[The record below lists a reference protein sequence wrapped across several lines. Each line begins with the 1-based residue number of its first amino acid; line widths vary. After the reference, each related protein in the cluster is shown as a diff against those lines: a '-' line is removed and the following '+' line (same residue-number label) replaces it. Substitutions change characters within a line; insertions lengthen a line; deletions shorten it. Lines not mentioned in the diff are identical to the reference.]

1 MVSFKYQDS
10 IPQTMD
16 KKHHNDIEYASEVV
30 QVVEADQRKKP
41 TISVG
46 GPASRG
52 VPSKE
57 SMWLDDIKRLRGD
70 WAYHKN
76 VRLELNQILELVF
89 PPKYQRKYHLI
100 AIEFMNKLFAN
111 HVMRGD
117 DIGAFIREKD
127 FSKATFYNVV
137 LPRLRRVGMVRLER
151 EEFHH
156 EHSKQKFYKKIVR
169 PSTQFSKFW
178 THIASEYDSLVQTAK
193 ARGSD

>member
-1 MVSFKYQDS
+1 
-10 IPQTMD
+10 MD
-16 KKHHNDIEYASEVV
+16 QKHHNDIEYASEVV
-30 QVVEADQRKKP
+30 QVVERDEGKKP
-41 TISVG
+41 TFSAR

-57 SMWLDDIKRLRGD
+57 SMWFDDVKRLRSD

-76 VRLELNQILELVF
+76 VRVELNQILELVF
-89 PPKYQRKYHLI
+89 PPKYQQKYHLT
-100 AIEFMNKLFAN
+100 ALEFMNRLFERQ
-111 HVMRGD
+111 VLKGD
-117 DIGAFIREKD
+117 EIGAFIREKG
-127 FSKATFYNVV
+127 FSKATFYNVI

-156 EHSKQKFYKKIVR
+156 EHSKQKYYKKIVR

-178 THIASEYDSLVQTAK
+178 EHIANEYNSLVQTAK

>member
-1 MVSFKYQDS
+1 
-10 IPQTMD
+10 MD

-30 QVVEADQRKKP
+30 QVVERDSAKKSVG
-41 TISVG
+41 SVG

-57 SMWLDDIKRLRGD
+57 SLWFDDVKKLRD
-70 WAYHKN
+70 SWAYHKN
-76 VRLELNQILELVF
+76 VRIELNQILELIF
-89 PPKYQRKYHLI
+89 PPKYQRKYHLM
-100 AIEFMNKLFAN
+100 AIEFMNKLLEKQ
-111 HVMRGD
+111 VLRGD
-117 DIGAFIREKD
+117 DIGAFIREKQ

-156 EHSKQKFYKKIVR
+156 EHSKQKYYKKIVR

-178 THIASEYDSLVQTAK
+178 GHIASEYDSLVQTAK
-193 ARGSD
+193 ARGSE